1 MKKFILTF
9 VAAMAALVGAMAVPA
24 FQPVSDGIMYQ
35 AVLRN
40 DAGAVVASTEV
51 DVTIELRN
59 IMNVVA
65 YSETHTATTDEFGL
79 LTLKIGGGENTSQ
92 YLFEDIDWSYR
103 YKVKIDVDVD
113 GNGSADITCNEWLMD
128 VPYAYYAKK
137 SKDFQTSAAAKLTED
152 DVQYVKNMVGDM
164 PMAKVTVSIKG
175 LGIASEGWVEILGK
189 RANASNESVTVN
201 VPAYSPV
208 YVSWNTYKS
217 YDNIKMNAV
226 YLNGVGVD
234 RNAGTVEV
242 EGTVTK
248 RELVYLVI
256 KATDWALVSEQYT
269 TSKGKLEYGRF
280 DESVIT
286 KNWDANKS
294 KFTSMTADEYNALFN
309 QSTYLN
315 SDGDMNFTHPTET
328 RLTAANSY
336 IGVNFWTYTS
346 KPGLV
351 AKPVNSSA
359 FESGKNFPIGP
370 FDPTKE
376 NTIEVEY
383 IPVIF

>member
-1 MKKFILTF
+1 MKKFILTC

-103 YKVKIDVDVD
+103 YKVKIGVDVD
-113 GNGSADITCNEWLMD
+113 GNGSADITCSEWLMD

-152 DVQYVKNMVGDM
+152 ELNVIKA
-164 PMAKVTVSIKG
+164 MAITPVTVSMANLNKAPG
-175 LGIASEGWVEILGK
+175 GWVEINGQ
-189 RANASNESVTVN
+189 RIDAENPTVELN

-208 YVSWNTYKS
+208 YVSWNKDAGQGVS
-217 YDNIKMNAV
+217 GIK
-226 YLNGVGVD
+226 LNGKDVNIYSGSYYVAD
-234 RNAGTVEV
+234 
-242 EGTVTK
+242 K
-248 RELVYLVI
+248 RS
-256 KATDWALVSEQYT
+256 ATDECYMIFPASDWAKVSTRE
-269 TSKGKLEYGRF
+269 
-280 DESVIT
+280 
-286 KNWDANKS
+286 
-294 KFTSMTADEYNALFN
+294 
-309 QSTYLN
+309 
-315 SDGDMNFTHPTET
+315 SDGKGDYKYKMKSDNEIYAYKGTTGVQKLSPNEYYKLYSDADLHYVGGEMYFTHPADT
-328 RLTAANSY
+328 RFTAANSY
-336 IGVNFWTYTS
+336 IHVYIIASYMEDYNKEVKIEKTEFKKGENF
-346 KPGLV
+346 LV
-351 AKPVNSSA
+351 
-359 FESGKNFPIGP
+359 GP
-370 FDPTKE
+370 FDPTKK
-376 NTIEVEY
+376 NTIEVIY
-383 IPVIF
+383 KNIVY

>member
-9 VAAMAALVGAMAVPA
+9 VAAMAALVGTMAVPA

-103 YKVKIDVDVD
+103 YKVKIGVDVD
-113 GNGSADITCNEWLMD
+113 GNGSADITCSEWLMD

-137 SKDFQTSAAAKLTED
+137 SKDFQTSAAKNLTEE

-164 PMAKVTVSIKG
+164 PMVDVTISLEGLSIATG
-175 LGIASEGWVEILGK
+175 SWIEILGK
-189 RANASNESVTVN
+189 RIDATNTSEKIT

-208 YVSWNTYKS
+208 YISWKTYESNDNTYV
-217 YDNIKMNAV
+217 NAV
-226 YLNGVGVD
+226 YLNGVAVD
-234 RNAGTVEV
+234 SNSGTVEV
-242 EGTVTK
+242 NGTVET
-248 RELVYLVI
+248 RELVYLRVQ
-256 KATDWALVSEQYT
+256 ASDWALVST
-269 TSKGKLEYGRF
+269 KGSKDYNRLR
-280 DESVIT
+280 ESVIVS
-286 KNWDANKS
+286 NWEANPSHFVK
-294 KFTSMTADEYNALFN
+294 MTEAEYNAMFN
-309 QSTYLN
+309 NAYLMN
-315 SDGDMNFTHPTET
+315 SEETIMYTHPENT
-328 RLTAANSY
+328 RFTDPDSY
-336 IGVNFWTYTS
+336 FGLCFWATYS
-346 KPGLV
+346 KPGIIK
-351 AKPVNSSA
+351 KPVKNSA
-359 FESGKNFPIGP
+359 FENGKNFPIGP

-376 NTIEVEY
+376 NTIKIEY
-383 IPVIF
+383 KERLH